1 MSKVFVAGSLNMDL
15 TIQTD
20 RVPGSGETVSGYGF
34 ITNPGGKGANQAA
47 AAARLGATV
56 EMIGAVG
63 QDGFGRELITA
74 LGNSGAHTGQIVRS
88 PNMHT
93 GVAMI
98 IVSGGDNRI
107 ILDAGANGG
116 VTGEQL
122 CHALGSAQADDYLIT
137 QLEIPLPAVLQA
149 LKAGRAKGMHTVLNP
164 APAVALSEEFFS
176 AAELFVPNEHECAL
190 LCGIMPEDED
200 RMLRAGQWFL
210 ERGVGA
216 VIITLG
222 SRGAALVD
230 ENGLWLCPSAK
241 VKAVDSTAAGD
252 CFIGAMVSALA
263 RGETLRQAVWFG
275 TRAGAFTVTRLG
287 AQQSLPT
294 QEELKA
300 FIEGE
305 GQISHGSD
313 Q

>member
-15 TIQTD
+15 TIQTG
-20 RVPGSGETVSGYGF
+20 RVPGSGETVTGYGF

-47 AAARLGATV
+47 AAARLGAEV

-63 QDGFGRELITA
+63 QDGFGRELIAA
-74 LGNSGAHTGQIVRS
+74 LGGSGAHTGQIVRS
-88 PNMHT
+88 PDFHT

-122 CHALGSAQADDYLIT
+122 CHALGGAQPGDYLVT

-149 LKAGRAKGMHTVLNP
+149 MQAGRARGMHTVLNP
-164 APAVALSEEFFS
+164 APAVELGEAFLS

-200 RMLRAGQWFL
+200 SMLRAGRWFL

-216 VIITLG
+216 MVITLG

-230 ENGLWLCPSAK
+230 KSGLWLCPSPR
-241 VKAVDSTAAGD
+241 VRAVDSTAAGD

-263 RGETLRQAVWFG
+263 RGEALRQAVWTG
-275 TRAGAFTVTRLG
+275 TRAGALTVTRLG

-294 QEELKA
+294 RDELEA
-300 FIEGE
+300 FIKGE
-305 GQISHGSD
+305 GRG
-313 Q
+313 

>member
-1 MSKVFVAGSLNMDL
+1 MSKIFVAGSLNMDL

-20 RVPGSGETVSGYGF
+20 RVPGSGETVTGYGF

-47 AAARLGATV
+47 AAARLGAEV
-56 EMIGAVG
+56 EMVGSVG
-63 QDGFGRELITA
+63 QDGFGRELIAA
-74 LGNSGAHTGQIVRS
+74 LGASGAHTGWIVRS
-88 PNMHT
+88 PEHHT

-107 ILDAGANGG
+107 ILDAGANGS
-116 VTGEQL
+116 VTGAQL
-122 CHALGSAQADDYLIT
+122 CHALCGAQAGDYLVA

-149 LKAGRAKGMHTVLNP
+149 LKAARAGGLHTVLNP
-164 APAVALSEEFFS
+164 APAVELTDEFFS

-200 RMLRAGQWFL
+200 SMLRAGRWFL

-216 VIITLG
+216 AIITLG
-222 SRGAALVD
+222 SRGAALINED
-230 ENGLWLCPSAK
+230 GLWLCPSPK
-241 VKAVDSTAAGD
+241 VTAVDSTAAGD

-263 RGETLRQAVWFG
+263 RGDTLQRAVWMG
-275 TRAGAFTVTRLG
+275 TRAGALTVTRLG

-294 QEELKA
+294 QGELKR

-305 GQISHGSD
+305 GRE
-313 Q
+313 